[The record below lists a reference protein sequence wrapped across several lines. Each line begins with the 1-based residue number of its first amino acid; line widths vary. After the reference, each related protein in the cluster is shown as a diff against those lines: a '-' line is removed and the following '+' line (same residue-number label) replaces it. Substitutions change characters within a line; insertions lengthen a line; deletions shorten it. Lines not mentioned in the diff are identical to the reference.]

1 MITFGIF
8 VTPAIYRL
16 SGCSRPPPSLSVK
29 AKLTRNIPS
38 ATGREDYVPVKI
50 EEKNGELYA
59 DPVFGKSNLL
69 FAMVRGDGVARVPLD
84 KGGMMAGE
92 SVEVTLF

>member
-1 MITFGIF
+1 
-8 VTPAIYRL
+8 
-16 SGCSRPPPSLSVK
+16 VK

-59 DPVFGKSNLL
+59 DPVFGKSNLM
-69 FAMVRGDGVARVPLD
+69 FALIRADGLAKVPLD
-84 KGGMMAGE
+84 KVGMAGGE
-92 SVEVTLF
+92 LVEITLF